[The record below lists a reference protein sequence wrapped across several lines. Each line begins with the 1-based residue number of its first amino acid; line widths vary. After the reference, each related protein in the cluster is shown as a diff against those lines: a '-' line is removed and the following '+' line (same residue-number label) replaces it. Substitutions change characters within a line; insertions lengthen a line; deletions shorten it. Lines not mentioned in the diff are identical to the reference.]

1 MEIRIQMRT
10 REGNAFAEALYTGEQ
25 TIVLPGGRISNNFA
39 EHIRGGTFAKKYRD
53 NLEYVD
59 ANKTIIKKCV
69 FSSPSIAAQFVNGK
83 SSNGYRVWKVDGMD
97 LGKDLEKEGI
107 RNKK

>member
-39 EHIRGGTFAKKYRD
+39 EHIRGGTF
-53 NLEYVD
+53 
-59 ANKTIIKKCV
+59 
-69 FSSPSIAAQFVNGK
+69 G
-83 SSNGYRVWKVDGMD
+83 
-97 LGKDLEKEGI
+97 
-107 RNKK
+107 